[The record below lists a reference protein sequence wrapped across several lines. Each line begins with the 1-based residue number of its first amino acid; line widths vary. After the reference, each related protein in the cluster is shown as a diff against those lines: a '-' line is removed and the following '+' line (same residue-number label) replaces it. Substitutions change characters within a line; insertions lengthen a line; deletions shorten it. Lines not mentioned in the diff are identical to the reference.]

1 MFFTRD
7 ITIYYIHQVCAVYV
21 IKIWH
26 VPCMDL
32 MGWSLVREAIIRI
45 AMTAQLG
52 SIYPLTVSLELFEP
66 SCLWNCKSHVTNAK
80 WHSFQVLLQ
89 PLSVRFPSSR
99 NLQVMK
105 RPLLPQ
111 PPGPLLSKE
120 GPSNTRSQGL
130 GINMVRGCLDGRF
143 GSWGFIGTDPW
154 IGWRFVFGEFC
165 VCESKFVN
173 LARWDHGIVVGS
185 LIHVLNLQGETQ
197 RERERE

>member
-1 MFFTRD
+1 MLSR
-7 ITIYYIHQVCAVYV
+7 YA
-21 IKIWH
+21 H

-66 SCLWNCKSHVTNAK
+66 ICEIVSPTWQTQSG
-80 WHSFQVLLQ
+80 HSF
-89 PLSVRFPSSR
+89 RFPSSR

-105 RPLLPQ
+105 WPLLPQ

-143 GSWGFIGTDPW
+143 GSWGFIGTDPCF
-154 IGWRFVFGEFC
+154 GWRFVFGGFG
-165 VCESKFVN
+165 VCERQICEF
-173 LARWDHGIVVGS
+173 GS
-185 LIHVLNLQGETQ
+185 MGPWYCCRLSYSYIEFTGRDTA
-197 RERERE
+197 RERESSHAE